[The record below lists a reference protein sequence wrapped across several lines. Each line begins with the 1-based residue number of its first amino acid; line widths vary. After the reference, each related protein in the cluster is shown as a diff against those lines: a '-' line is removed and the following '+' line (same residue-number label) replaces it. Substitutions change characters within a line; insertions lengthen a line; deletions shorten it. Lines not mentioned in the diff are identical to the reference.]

1 MKHDNDDRFFRDASP
16 EDLSSSAG
24 IINPR
29 EALLCPRDALP
40 SPNTPRL
47 ALIGCF
53 RPRQCGIA
61 TFTADTHDH
70 LRAARGDLTIDVYA
84 MRSRTDPAT
93 DGQVA
98 LAIDD
103 QVPDHYR
110 AAAEAINASGAQA
123 VWLQHEFGIFGG
135 AAGEMIFELVD
146 RVAAPL
152 IVTLHTILAEPSADQ
167 RRVMDRL
174 VARASK
180 LVVMSDYGRETL
192 RAVYGASA
200 DQIVHIEHGTPDRSF
215 VDIAPLRERLG
226 IADRPVISTFGLI
239 GPGKGLEA
247 AIRALPQIV
256 AQYPDTLYR
265 IVGATHPNLVAA
277 EGEAYRESLQRL
289 AESLGVAD
297 NIAWENRFLDT
308 EELLDQIE
316 LCDIYLAPYP
326 NLQQITSG
334 TLAYAVALGR
344 AVVATPFVHAR
355 ELLADDVGILLPGT
369 DSEAIAEAVLLLL
382 AVPNERRAVQR
393 RAYAR
398 GRRTA
403 WSVIARACAALVE
416 SVTLPEPLASTRNI
430 PAIDGAWAL
439 CDDVGMFQHSIHLV
453 PDRRH
458 GYCIDDNARALML
471 VHRLS
476 PRAQELAQPRAL
488 SFASFLQHGWNPDRG
503 VFRNFMGYD
512 RRWLED
518 KGSED
523 SNGRTLWA
531 LGHAAAHA
539 SAPAMRDWA
548 AGLFDLA
555 APMAGRF
562 QSPRAIAFAVL
573 GADARLVDEPDNAA
587 AGAIVERGGAFL
599 NALWKAGRRPGW
611 DWFEA
616 GLAYDNA
623 RLAEAL
629 IRAGQRLRSLPLE
642 DAGLAALDWLADF
655 QTAREGHFRPVGS
668 DSFVR
673 PGETLPFDQQPL
685 EAWATIDACAT
696 AFDATGS
703 GAWRAHAET
712 AYAWFLGAN
721 DRGIAL
727 GDPKS
732 GRCLDGLTPRGVNRN
747 SGAESVLA
755 YQLASRTMARI
766 FWRDAVPGIAAQS
779 RSAAVPALAG

>member
-1 MKHDNDDRFFRDASP
+1 MKYDSDDRFFRDISLD
-16 EDLSSSAG
+16 DLSSS
-24 IINPR
+24 PVS
-29 EALLCPRDALP
+29 LP
-40 SPNTPRL
+40 ADTAPPIRQAHRL

-61 TFTADTHDH
+61 TFTADTYDH
-70 LRAARGDLTIDVYA
+70 LRAARCDLAIDIYA
-84 MRSRTDPAT
+84 MRSRTDP
-93 DGQVA
+93 DMGSEVS
-98 LAIDD
+98 LAINEQAPAD
-103 QVPDHYR
+103 YR

-123 VWLQHEFGIFGG
+123 IWLQHEFGIYGG

-152 IVTLHTILAEPSADQ
+152 IVTLHTVLAAPSADQ

-192 RAVYGASA
+192 RDVYGASA
-200 DQIVHIEHGTPDRSF
+200 AQIVHIEHGTPDRPF
-215 VDIAPLRERLG
+215 VDIAPLREALG

-247 AIRALPQIV
+247 AIRALPSIV
-256 AQYPDTLYR
+256 AQYPDVLYR

-277 EGEAYRESLQRL
+277 EGEAYRESLEQL
-289 AESLGVAD
+289 AGSLGVAG
-297 NIAWENRFLDT
+297 NVAWENRFLDT

-344 AVVATPFVHAR
+344 AVVSTPFVHAR
-355 ELLADDVGILLPGT
+355 ELLADDVGILLPGI
-369 DSEAIAEAVLLLL
+369 DSDAIAEAVLLLL
-382 AVPNERRAVQR
+382 AVPEERRTFQR

-403 WSVIARACAALVE
+403 WNVIARACATLVDG
-416 SVTLPEPLASTRNI
+416 VALPEPPAGTRRM
-430 PAIDGAWAL
+430 PAIEGAWAL
-439 CDDVGMFQHSIHLV
+439 CDDVGMFQHSIHRV

-471 VHRLS
+471 VHGLPARG
-476 PRAQELAQPRAL
+476 QVLAQSRAL
-488 SFASFLQHGWNPDRG
+488 SFASFIQHGWNPDRR

-518 KGSED
+518 EGSED

-539 SAPAMRDWA
+539 ASPAMRDWA
-548 AGLFDLA
+548 ADLFDLA
-555 APMAGRF
+555 APMAERF
-562 QSPRAIAFAVL
+562 KSLRAVAFAVL
-573 GADARLVDEPDNAA
+573 GADARLAHEPGNARA
-587 AGAIVERGGAFL
+587 HAIVERGGAFL
-599 NALWKAGRRPGW
+599 CALWKAARRPGW

-616 GLAYDNA
+616 GLSYDNA

-642 DAGLAALDWLADF
+642 EAGLAALDWLADF

-668 DSFVR
+668 DSFDR
-673 PGETLPFDQQPL
+673 AGESFPFDQQPL

-696 AFDATGS
+696 AFDATRS
-703 GAWRAHAET
+703 KAWRAHAET
-712 AYAWFLGAN
+712 AYAWFFGRN
-721 DRGIAL
+721 DRAIAL
-727 GDPKS
+727 ADPNS
-732 GRCLDGLTPRGVNRN
+732 GRCVDGLTPHGVNSN

-755 YQLASRTMARI
+755 YQLASQTMAAK
-766 FWRDAVPGIAAQS
+766 FWREAMPEVGARRLSTSVPE
-779 RSAAVPALAG
+779 LAG